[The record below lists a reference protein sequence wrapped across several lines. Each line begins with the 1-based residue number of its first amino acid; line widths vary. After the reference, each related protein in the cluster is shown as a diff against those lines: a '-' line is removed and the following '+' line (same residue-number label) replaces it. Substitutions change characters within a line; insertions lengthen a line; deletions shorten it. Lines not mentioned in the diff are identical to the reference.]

1 MTVIAFLMYL
11 GPEMANH
18 IALIAADEGAFL
30 WHDSDLAYDA
40 VYEREVELFFDFT
53 GNLDAPL

>member
-1 MTVIAFLMYL
+1 MYL

-53 GNLDAPL
+53 GNLDAPQ